1 MSSPRGPAVAVI
13 TTLPDRTGMLPSPFS
28 IHHTQTPFYYTCGAC
43 RCDWPVDL
51 WTSPADRPEPYG
63 TYGQVMINIP
73 VDHNLPT
80 LSGLSPTGSTGF
92 QQQAFQRQKRKYLR
106 TSAHLLG
113 QVF

>member
-13 TTLPDRTGMLPSPFS
+13 TTLPDRTGMLLSPFS
-28 IHHTQTPFYYTCGAC
+28 IHHTQTPFYYTCGAW

-80 LSGLSPTGSTGF
+80 LSGLSPTVSYKKGGEDPQSPV
-92 QQQAFQRQKRKYLR
+92 QICLNNKQD
-106 TSAHLLG
+106 
-113 QVF
+113 